1 MLVHCF
7 STKVVDL
14 DPDPEELASL
24 PSTCAFQ
31 LGHQCQ
37 LSDAAAHKLELVAGA
52 VPELDLAADDEV
64 AEV

>member
-7 STKVVDL
+7 STKVM

-24 PSTCAFQ
+24 LSTCAFQ
-31 LGHQCQ
+31 FGHSRQ
-37 LSDAAAHKLELVAGA
+37 LSDADELVSGA
-52 VPELDLAADDEV
+52 VAELDLAADDED